1 MNRSGRCAAEGRAAG
16 VWRGRHLIWIAFG
29 AALVAVSPAAAQ
41 DATWVGGTPSA
52 ASSDYGTSAN
62 WAAAGPPPDT
72 AFFNVSANSN
82 ISIAGLN
89 NVGGWT
95 FSPGASAYTFANSG
109 TSNFAF
115 VGAGIT
121 INGGSAS
128 ITNDDHLLF
137 LNSSTAGSASITNNH
152 NLIFQ
157 DLSSAGSASITN
169 NLQMSF

>member
-1 MNRSGRCAAEGRAAG
+1 MNRSGRCPAEGRAAG

-62 WAAAGPPPDT
+62 WTPAGPPPDK
-72 AFFNVSANSN
+72 AFFNSSANSN
-82 ISIAGLN
+82 ISIAGTH

-95 FSPGASAYTFANSG
+95 LNSGASAYTFANSI
-109 TSNFAF
+109 SNFAF

-128 ITNDDHLLF
+128 ITNGDQLHF
-137 LNSSTAGSASITNNH
+137 QNSSTAGSASITNNN

-157 DLSSAGSASITN
+157 DSS
-169 NLQMSF
+169 